1 MTLSPLSRRQ
11 FLATMGLALAGVAC
25 GGGNPKPSPRPPA
38 PGSIDDLKQGT
49 ANLSLLLSADQD
61 NALNPGPNRLA
72 FDLATVQGGVI
83 SGGSPKLYLAQ
94 SASAKALGPFPATW
108 YPFTG
113 YGQTGDHSPESPLP
127 GLYSLETSIPSTGNW
142 LALAMIDNGGQTASG
157 VARFPVATD
166 KLPAA
171 VGSRAVSTPTPVAT
185 TQEKLKEI
193 CTRTPPDD
201 MHYISLDDALK
212 NGKPTAVSFA
222 TPLLC
227 ESQLCGPVV
236 DEHILAF
243 EKIGPRKANFIH
255 VEEFL
260 PGPDLTPPP
269 VSLDGRSP
277 AFKAWGF
284 ESEPW
289 VIVIDRD
296 GIIRARLGPGP
307 CAAAEIEAALA
318 PLL

>member
-1 MTLSPLSRRQ
+1 
-11 FLATMGLALAGVAC
+11 MGLALAGVAC
-25 GGGNPKPSPRPPA
+25 GGGKGKPPPVPPA
-38 PGSIDDLKQGT
+38 PGSIDDLKRGT
-49 ANLSLLLSADQD
+49 ANLSLLLSADPD
-61 NALNPGPNRLA
+61 NGLNPGQNRLA
-72 FDLATVQGGVI
+72 FDLATLQGGVV
-83 SGGSPKLYLAQ
+83 SGGVPQLFLAP
-94 SASAKALGPFPATW
+94 SRSAKALGPFPATW

-113 YGQTGDHSPESPLP
+113 YGETGDHSPKSPLP
-127 GLYSLETSIPSTGNW
+127 GLYALEANVPSTGNW
-142 LALAMIDNGGQTASG
+142 LALVLIDNGGQKASG
-157 VARFPVATD
+157 VAGFPVTTA

-171 VGSRAVSTPTPVAT
+171 VGSKAVSTPTPVAT
-185 TQEKLKEI
+185 TEQKLKEI
-193 CTRTPPDD
+193 CTRTPPDH
-201 MHYISLDDALK
+201 MHSISLDEALK

-243 EKIGPRKANFIH
+243 EKIGPHKANFIH

-260 PGPDLTPPP
+260 PGPGLTPPP
-269 VSLDGRSP
+269 VSLKGRSP

-296 GIIRARLGPGP
+296 GIIWARLGPGP

>member
-1 MTLSPLSRRQ
+1 MPGSLLSRRR
-11 FLATMGLALAGVAC
+11 FLASLGLALVGVAC
-25 GGGNPKPSPRPPA
+25 GGGKGKPPPVPPA
-38 PGSIDDLKQGT
+38 PGSIDDLKRDT
-49 ANLSLLLSADQD
+49 ANLSLLLSADPD
-61 NALNPGPNRLA
+61 NGLNPGQNRLA
-72 FDLATVQGGVI
+72 FDLATLQDGVV
-83 SGGSPKLYLAQ
+83 SGGMLQLFLAP
-94 SASAKALGPFPATW
+94 SRSAKALGPFPATW

-113 YGQTGDHSPESPLP
+113 YGETGDHSPKSPLP
-127 GLYSLETSIPSTGNW
+127 GLYSLEANIPSTGNW
-142 LALAMIDNGGQTASG
+142 LALVLIDNGGQKASG
-157 VARFPVATD
+157 VAGFPVTTA

-171 VGSRAVSTPTPVAT
+171 VGSKAVSTPTPVAT
-185 TQEKLKEI
+185 TEEKLKEI
-193 CTRTPPDD
+193 CTRTPPDH
-201 MHYISLDDALK
+201 MHSISLHDALK

-269 VSLDGRSP
+269 VSLAGRSP

-284 ESEPW
+284 ETEPW

-296 GIIRARLGPGP
+296 GIIRARFGPGP

>member
-260 PGPDLTPPP
+260 WTVDRR
-269 VSLDGRSP
+269 RSRR
-277 AFKAWGF
+277 GG
-284 ESEPW
+284 SN
-289 VIVIDRD
+289 RSH
-296 GIIRARLGPGP
+296 GSS
-307 CAAAEIEAALA
+307 
-318 PLL
+318 